1 MVVGLLIIITA
12 MWLLGVLTGASAYL
26 GPLAG
31 MRDLTIVVII
41 LATLIIIEGVS
52 DWLIASKLKRLLD
65 EIERGR
71 ENLSATSSYCLAV
84 ASRV

>member
-65 EIERGR
+65 EIERGP
-71 ENLSATSSYCLAV
+71 
-84 ASRV
+84 